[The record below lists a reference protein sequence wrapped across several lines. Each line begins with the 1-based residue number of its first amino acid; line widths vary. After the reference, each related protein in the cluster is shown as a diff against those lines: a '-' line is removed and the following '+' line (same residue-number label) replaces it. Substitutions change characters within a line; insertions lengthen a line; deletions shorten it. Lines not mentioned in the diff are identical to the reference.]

1 MGLAIEMGTAKFA
14 DRGTGRQAVAT
25 WDPSTAIS
33 PHAVIVGSSGTG
45 KTYRLRYI
53 IRELIR
59 ASRGNV
65 NIHILDV
72 HGDIAE
78 RARNRVVF
86 SEATE
91 YGLNPLEI
99 ELDPEFGGI
108 RKRINAFINMINRT
122 SQKLGTRQEAV
133 MRALLAELYDLNG
146 YEAKDPRTWNP
157 RTNPRVMGKS
167 KSTGAHPNVS
177 DLTNLAGWRAKN
189 LLLGAGGKAIKAL
202 AEVNKAQKAVH
213 RLRRMGEDISEAD
226 QVKLTLKK
234 TNLKDMMA
242 AYVDNLETGIEVD
255 ELLRFDNLET
265 LKAVYERLL
274 GLDAAGIFK
283 DRPPVFDGRDPLR
296 VYDIKALQEDEQKM
310 FAEVLMER
318 LFVEAK
324 ARGPQEEP
332 DTFII
337 LDEAHLFL
345 SQDRDH
351 IINRMSREIRKFGVG
366 MIIVSQNFDHF
377 PEDIIANSAMTLI
390 LGMHDMHHKKA
401 ADKIGLPREKFKF
414 IRPQQ
419 TALLQVRTKV
429 TANGLTNSFTDI
441 SLASGG

>member
-1 MGLAIEMGTAKFA
+1 MAIEMGRAKFP
-14 DRGTGRQAVAT
+14 DQRTGRHGLAT

-59 ASRGNV
+59 ATRGNV

-72 HGDIAE
+72 HGDIAPA
-78 RARNRVVF
+78 ARNRVVF
-86 SEATE
+86 SESTE

-108 RKRINAFINMINRT
+108 RKRINAFVAMINRT

-133 MRALLAELYDLNG
+133 LRALLAELYELNG
-146 YEAKDPRTWNP
+146 YDPKDARTWNP

-189 LLLGAGGKAIKAL
+189 LLLGAGSKAIKAL
-202 AEVNKAQKAVH
+202 SEVNKVQRQVWK
-213 RLRRMGEDISEAD
+213 LRKMGDEVDET
-226 QVKLTLKK
+226 KLALKK
-234 TNLKDMMA
+234 ENLKEMMV
-242 AYVDNLETGIEVD
+242 AYVDSLETGIEID
-255 ELLRFDNLET
+255 ELLRFDNIET
-265 LKAVYERLL
+265 LKSVYERLQS
-274 GLDAAGIFK
+274 LDAAGIFK
-283 DRPPVFDGRDPLR
+283 DRPPVFDWHDPLR

-324 ARGPQEEP
+324 ARGPQDEP

-337 LDEAHLFL
+337 MDEAHLFL
-345 SQDRDH
+345 SPDRDH

-401 ADKIGLPREKFKF
+401 ADKLGLGRDKLKF
-414 IRPQQ
+414 IKPQQ
-419 TALLQVRTKV
+419 TALVQVRTRD
-429 TANGLTNSFTDI
+429 TSSGLTNSFTDI
-441 SLASGG
+441 ELAS